1 MANENRLK
9 SGCWLSVNESVYSF
23 IDDVPGVYVGIT
35 SLKAQARG
43 IEGCAKRAAMPTA
56 ERVSTFSED
65 ILIAS
70 SYH

>member
-9 SGCWLSVNESVYSF
+9 SGYWLSVNESVYSF

-43 IEGCAKRAAMPTA
+43 IEGCAK
-56 ERVSTFSED
+56 
-65 ILIAS
+65 
-70 SYH
+70 